1 MKASKI
7 TSNGRVTIPADL
19 RKRYSLTPG
28 TRVNLIEEKEAI
40 KIIPVTHKTIR
51 DNVGFLGIKGK
62 SLLKALLKEKKIERE
77 L

>member
-19 RKRYSLTPG
+19 RKKYRLTLG
-28 TRVNLIEEKEAI
+28 TRVNLIEEKEGV
-40 KIIPVTHKTIR
+40 KIIPVTNETIR
-51 DNVGFLGIKGK
+51 VNVEFLGIKGK
-62 SLLKALLKEKKIERE
+62 SLLKTLMEEKKIERE